1 MITQRLKYALL
12 AAVFILGC
20 TNLAYE
26 LIVLR
31 QLVNFMG
38 SNTILTSVV
47 ITFILLFLSLGYYI
61 GSVISVSRFSLRKIC
76 IRLMFLLTLWYTL
89 SSSYYFIG
97 LFFLF
102 ATKISMNMLF
112 LIFTF
117 STVNL
122 IAPAMMAGVV
132 TALIGRVLHRADR
145 NYTGRFMAVDTV
157 GSVGGSIGTTLI
169 LMPFIGVSK
178 TVFVMVMVAATA
190 IVILAHK
197 KNLWHNLFFALWLTA
212 LGYYVNYAEFFIR
225 NDTLIKD
232 DAISRLEIEADSD
245 NSKIMYINGQAAS
258 KTAENR
264 KNMFAY
270 VKFINNNII
279 ANLPKDKISN
289 ILVLG
294 AGGFTV
300 GIDDDTNNY
309 VYLDIEKNLQS
320 ISEEKFL
327 DKKLGKNKKFI
338 YTDAYLYMLNHQEKY
353 DVIVLD
359 IYSATSS
366 IPINFVTA
374 EFFEMIKQSLAPNG
388 IMAANIITSPLFDNK
403 FSQRVDNTFRY
414 VFKNNLSRQIIGK
427 FNPFDGKLHN
437 VVYIY
442 RHLPADDTI
451 FTADKNAAM
460 YGQY

>member
-1 MITQRLKYALL
+1 MITQKLKYALL

-76 IRLMFLLTLWYTL
+76 IHLMFFLTLWYAL

-102 ATKISMNMLF
+102 ASKISVNMLF

-132 TALIGRVLHRADR
+132 TALIGRVIHRADR
-145 NYTGRFMAVDTV
+145 NYTGRFMAVDTI

-178 TVFVMVMVAATA
+178 TIFVMVMISAAA
-190 IVILAHK
+190 IIILSRK
-197 KNLWHNLFFALWLTA
+197 KNLLHNLFFVLWLTA
-212 LGYYVNYAEFFIR
+212 LGYYVNYAEFLIN

-232 DAISRLEIEADSD
+232 DAISRLEIEADED

-258 KTAENR
+258 KIAQNR
-264 KNMFAY
+264 ENMFAY
-270 VKFINNNII
+270 VRFINENII
-279 ANLPKDKISN
+279 ANLPKDKTSD

-294 AGGFTV
+294 AGGFTI
-300 GIDDDTNNY
+300 GIDDDRNNY
-309 VYLDIEKNLQS
+309 IYLDIEKNLQT
-320 ISEEKFL
+320 ISEESFL
-327 DKKLGKNKKFI
+327 DEKLGKNKKFI
-338 YTDAYLYMLNHQEKY
+338 YTDAYLYMLSHKEKY

-374 EFFEMIKQSLAPNG
+374 EFFGMIKQSLAPGG
-388 IMAANIITSPLFDNK
+388 IMVANIITSPLFNNR
-403 FSQRVDNTFRY
+403 FSQRIDNTFRH
-414 VFKNNLSRQIIGK
+414 VFGNNLSRQIIDE
-427 FNPFDGKLHN
+427 FNPFDNKLHN
-437 VVYIY
+437 VAYIY
-442 RHLPADDTI
+442 HHLPADDTI